1 MRIWIHLGCSNEEK
15 FHPQLISFNINLDF
29 NSSPKGAST
38 DSLEDTICYLR
49 LVEAIKAYCKNKR
62 FNLIECLTESIY
74 KLIEQLLLPHY
85 NLIASIKIITHKVS
99 PPVEYVYGGVVFT
112 YCVNSEER
120 GNV

>member
-29 NSSPKGAST
+29 NSPPKGAST
-38 DSLEDTICYLR
+38 DNLEDTICYLR
-49 LVEAIKAYCKNKR
+49 LVEEIKAYCKNKR

-74 KLIEQLLLPHY
+74 KLTEQLLLPNH
-85 NLIASIKIITHKVS
+85 NLIASIKITTHKVS
-99 PPVEYVYGGVVFT
+99 PPAPDVHGGVVFT

>member
-1 MRIWIHLGCSNEEK
+1 LRIWIHLGCSDEEK
-15 FHPQLISFNINLDF
+15 FYPQLISFNINLDF
-29 NSSPKGAST
+29 NSPPKGVST

-99 PPVEYVYGGVVFT
+99 PPVEDVYGGVVFT